1 MQFPVREKLAIF
13 GKRCTD
19 KLVTAIIESTFLT
32 ESNIRL
38 IRLTIQDS
46 HATNDIDL
54 GSDHRAVKCCFN
66 VGCGGYQKKTR
77 YPKINGWK
85 PILDGDGLASD
96 VKLNVAVS
104 GTAYAIEVV
113 LPPGE
118 GGFTSANKMLNPCL

>member
-1 MQFPVREKLAIF
+1 MTAVEGVGQITAQVDAVGTALARAPTISAD
-13 GKRCTD
+13 G
-19 KLVTAIIESTFLT
+19 IPHFL
-32 ESNIRL
+32 EVNCI
-38 IRLTIQDS
+38 LTVCR
-46 HATNDIDL
+46 HAYED
-54 GSDHRAVKCCFN
+54 V
-66 VGCGGYQKKTR
+66 
-77 YPKINGWK
+77 